1 MGTEGMARM
10 VGPDGATSKTH
21 ARKILKFAIKQFKA
35 ATERDNLDNKKTG
48 VVGRKM
54 YRDNWGYDELSAEV
68 QWVGLNYQLIVICE
82 YFLRYLDSHTLAQT
96 KKHFMKLWN
105 AKVKDKHMKEVN
117 EHQKRLFYRLN
128 EAIEG
133 ALR

>member
-35 ATERDNLDNKKTG
+35 ATERDNLDDKKTG

-82 YFLRYLDSHTLAQT
+82 YFLRHLDNHTLAQT
-96 KKHFMKLWN
+96 KKHFNKLSN
-105 AKVKDKHMKEVN
+105 AKLKNKDYREVHKHQMV
-117 EHQKRLFYRLN
+117 LFYRLN

>member
-1 MGTEGMARM
+1 MGTEGMVRM

-35 ATERDNLDNKKTG
+35 ATKRDNLDNKKTG

-82 YFLRYLDSHTLAQT
+82 YFLRYLDNHTLAQT

-105 AKVKDKHMKEVN
+105 AKVKDKHKKEVN
-117 EHQKRLFYRLN
+117 EHQQRLFYRLN

>member
-117 EHQKRLFYRLN
+117 EHQQRLFYRLN